1 MSRVLGPIRI
11 GIVLLPLLAVGAV
24 AGPAEASSWGYAS
37 AGATHVEFE
46 ADYRV
51 ANKVVITRSGRTV
64 IIDDRVRIKPGKG
77 CKQAAGDKTKVRCT
91 TKKVP
96 TTVDAYVRDRNDS
109 VINKSDLRLVAAGGA
124 GADTLV
130 GGPKADKL
138 YGDRWGKAGND
149 KIYGG
154 DGNDYID
161 AGDGAD
167 FVSGGNG
174 DDSIN
179 GDTNVVTEPGRPGN
193 DVVHGGNGDDDLWG
207 YGGDDRLFGG
217 NGDDGLRGG
226 DGRDALDGG
235 AGNDVLIGDL
245 NPARLAADVMRGGA
259 GVDEVRYSHYT
270 RAVTV
275 DLDGESGDDGAP
287 GEHDTVGA
295 DTEILVGTSGDD
307 TLTGNAEPNEI
318 DGYGGNDAII
328 GGAGNDYLLGSD
340 GNDSFWGSEG
350 NDTIETRGGVNRA
363 DGGPDSD
370 VCVSRV
376 LEDALISCEVHRPW

>member
-1 MSRVLGPIRI
+1 MSRALGPIRI
-11 GIVLLPLLAVGAV
+11 GLALLPLLAVEAV
-24 AGPAEASSWGYAS
+24 AGPAAASSWGYAS
-37 AGATHVEFE
+37 AGATTVTFE
-46 ADYRV
+46 ADHRV
-51 ANKVVITRSGRTV
+51 ANKVVVTRSGRTV
-64 IIDDRVRIKPGKG
+64 TIDDRVRIKPGKG
-77 CKQAAGDKTKVRCT
+77 CKQAPGDKTRVRCT
-91 TKKVP
+91 TGKAP
-96 TTVDAYVRDRNDS
+96 STVVVHVWDRNDS
-109 VINKSDLRLVAAGGA
+109 VINKSDLRLVADGGA

-138 YGDRWGKAGND
+138 YGDHWSGTGND

-174 DDSIN
+174 NDTID
-179 GDTNVVTEPGRPGN
+179 GDTNSVTEPGRPGD
-193 DVVHGGNGDDDLWG
+193 DVIHGGNGDDVMWG
-207 YGGDDRLFGG
+207 FGGEDRLFGG

-235 AGNDVLIGDL
+235 AGDDVLIGDL
-245 NPARLAADVMRGGA
+245 DPARLAADVMRGGA

-275 DLDGESGDDGAP
+275 DLDGVSRDDGAP
-287 GEHDTVGA
+287 GERDTVGA
-295 DTEILVGTSGDD
+295 DVE
-307 TLTGNAEPNEI
+307 TLTGTRGNDTLIGNAAPNEI

-328 GGAGNDYLLGSD
+328 GGPGDDHLLGWD
-340 GNDSFWGSEG
+340 GNDRFWGSEG
-350 NDTIETRGGVNRA
+350 DDTIETRGGVNRA

-370 VCVSRV
+370 VCVSRAP
-376 LEDALISCEVHRPW
+376 EDTLISCEVHRPW

>member
-1 MSRVLGPIRI
+1 MSRALGPIRI
-11 GIVLLPLLAVGAV
+11 GLALLPLLAVGAV
-24 AGPAEASSWGYAS
+24 AGPAAASSQGYAS
-37 AGATHVEFE
+37 ADVTNVKFE

-64 IIDDRVRIKPGKG
+64 TIDDRVRIKPGKG

-91 TKKVP
+91 TKKAS
-96 TTVDAYVRDRNDS
+96 TTVVVHVLDHNDS
-109 VINKSDLRLVAAGGA
+109 VINKSDLRLVADGGA

-138 YGDRWGKAGND
+138 YGDRWSKYGND

-174 DDSIN
+174 NDTID

-193 DVVHGGNGDDDLWG
+193 DVIHGGNGNDTL
-207 YGGDDRLFGG
+207 GGFGGEDRLFGG
-217 NGDDGLRGG
+217 NGNDGLDGD
-226 DGRDALDGG
+226 DGRDTLDGG
-235 AGNDVLIGDL
+235 AGSDVLIGDL
-245 NPARLAADVMRGGA
+245 DPARLAADVMRGGA

-270 RAVTV
+270 KAVTV
-275 DLDGESGDDGAP
+275 DLDGASRDDGAP

-295 DTEILVGTSGDD
+295 DVEILTGTSGND
-307 TLTGNAEPNEI
+307 TLIGNAAPNEI
-318 DGYGGNDAII
+318 DGYGGNDAIT
-328 GGAGNDYLLGSD
+328 GGPGNDYLLGSD
-340 GNDSFWGSEG
+340 GNDRFWGSEG

-363 DGGPDSD
+363 DGGPGSD

-376 LEDALISCEVHRPW
+376 AEDALISCEVHRPW